1 MPYHV
6 RWARSGAAAM
16 MSASTRLAI
25 VRSGS
30 FILAIAACSIYLPS
44 SLFFCAFS
52 SWAYSF
58 IAARSSAENFPVDE
72 FLGALVRFA
81 VVFFLVLVVFFFVLV
96 SLAAIAVH
104 LRVIV
109 GRGLAGSGQLL

>member
-30 FILAIAACSIYLPS
+30 FILAIAACSIFLPS
-44 SLFFCAFS
+44 SLFFCAFR

-58 IAARSSAENFPVDE
+58 IGARASAENFPVDE

-81 VVFFLVLVVFFFVLV
+81 VVFFVLVVFFFVLV
-96 SLAAIAVH
+96 VLAAIAGH
-104 LRVIV
+104 LRLIV
-109 GRGLAGSGQLL
+109 SSKLS

>member
-1 MPYHV
+1 
-6 RWARSGAAAM
+6 M

-30 FILAIAACSIYLPS
+30 FILAIAACSIFLPS

-58 IAARSSAENFPVDE
+58 IAARSSAENFPVEE

-81 VVFFLVLVVFFFVLV
+81 VVFFFVLVVFFLVLV
-96 SLAAIAVH
+96 VLAAIAVH

-109 GRGLAGSGQLL
+109 SSKLP

>member
-30 FILAIAACSIYLPS
+30 FILAIAACSIFLPS
-44 SLFFCAFS
+44 SFFFCAFS

-58 IAARSSAENFPVDE
+58 IAARSSAENFPVE
-72 FLGALVRFA
+72 ESLGALVRFA
-81 VVFFLVLVVFFFVLV
+81 VVFFFVLVVFFLVLV
-96 SLAAIAVH
+96 VLAAIAVH

-109 GRGLAGSGQLL
+109 SSKLP

>member
-30 FILAIAACSIYLPS
+30 FILAIAACSIFLPS

-58 IAARSSAENFPVDE
+58 IAARSSAENFPVEE

-81 VVFFLVLVVFFFVLV
+81 VVFFFVLVV
-96 SLAAIAVH
+96 LAAIAVH

-109 GRGLAGSGQLL
+109 SSKLP